1 MAGDHRPRVFPSDGQ
16 AGAGEMAGGVF
27 EHVLAGAVHDG
38 HVDADL
44 RDQEL
49 AHRIQSVDGQ
59 LAPVFVVALEVALGL
74 AVEHGFADLRLAR
87 LVKSLVVFD
96 R

>member
-1 MAGDHRPRVFPSDGQ
+1 MAGR
-16 AGAGEMAGGVF
+16 VF

-38 HVDADL
+38 QVDADL

-49 AHRIQSVDGQ
+49 AHRIQSVGGQ